1 MNCKSCDNGLTKG
14 EEVNEQCNDCIVE
27 EIRQGGQEENDNLNC
42 NDVRHCPTCRCN
54 EEV

>member
-1 MNCKSCDNGLTKG
+1 MNCKSCDNGLTK
-14 EEVNEQCNDCIVE
+14 EEEENDQCNDCIRVE
-27 EIRQGGQEENDNLNC
+27 IDLEENDNLNC